1 MPTVFRVLSYPY
13 YLCLSILSAVG
24 ATPLQAFIKAK
35 GRGAVCFAKQAK
47 PRVAATDVL
56 QSPLVVLKFFLCMV
70 IKRTFSG
77 NKELIL
83 TTYLCSG
90 PS

>member
-1 MPTVFRVLSYPY
+1 
-13 YLCLSILSAVG
+13 
-24 ATPLQAFIKAK
+24 
-35 GRGAVCFAKQAK
+35 
-47 PRVAATDVL
+47 
-56 QSPLVVLKFFLCMV
+56 LKFFLCMV